1 MKLLQIEAGNY
12 VFHLPRWER
21 GLLLSTIRHYPLV
34 PEGYQRASRE
44 SPPPNDGD
52 SQSMLD
58 EALQDHRREARRQLD
73 LLLAN
78 QHRFVPEQNGFRL
91 SLDRSQI
98 EWLLQV
104 LNDVR
109 VGAWIKVG
117 CPDPDLGKAPEVKDE
132 DRRFLAMMDLCS
144 YFQCA
149 MLNALEHQP

>member
-1 MKLLQIEAGNY
+1 MKLLQVEAGNY
-12 VFHLPRWER
+12 IFHLPRWER
-21 GLLLSTIRHYPLV
+21 GLLLSTVRHYPLV
-34 PEGYQRASRE
+34 PEGYHKLSRGAPTPAGEE
-44 SPPPNDGD
+44 S
-52 SQSMLD
+52 QAML
-58 EALQDHRREARRQLD
+58 EESIAEHRRDARRQLD

-91 SLDRSQI
+91 TLDRAQI

-117 CPDPDLGKAPEVKDE
+117 CPDPDQGKAPEVKDE
-132 DRRFLAMMDLCS
+132 DRRYLAMMDLCC

-149 MLNALEHQP
+149 MLNALEGQP